1 MVIDRRVVLVET
13 GMACCLLMGDK
24 VDGLQSLVL
33 PMTVSAAACLAV
45 VLL

>member
-1 MVIDRRVVLVET
+1 VVIDRRVVLVET

-24 VDGLQSLVL
+24 VNGLQSLLL
-33 PMTVSAAACLAV
+33 PMTATACLAV